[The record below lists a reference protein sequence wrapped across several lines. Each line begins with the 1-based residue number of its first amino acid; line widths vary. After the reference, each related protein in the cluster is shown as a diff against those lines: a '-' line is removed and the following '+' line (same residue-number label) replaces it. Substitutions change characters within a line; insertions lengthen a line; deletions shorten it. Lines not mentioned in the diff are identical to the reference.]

1 MHVFVHSCVCLCM
14 HVVLCVIKTV
24 LFSTSLVILPFDIPF
39 ADGPSGV
46 TVTGPTNV
54 TGDLQNLTLTC
65 TFTEVYPSANFTWN
79 IPCATLNST
88 ADVSTCTLDGG
99 LLEDGTTAVC
109 LVFNSAVPELKAT
122 DSYKFPVTGE

>member
-1 MHVFVHSCVCLCM
+1 MIVPL
-14 HVVLCVIKTV
+14 
-24 LFSTSLVILPFDIPF
+24 DIPF

-109 LVFNSAVPELKAT
+109 LVFNSAVPELNAT
-122 DSYKFPVTGE
+122 GSYKFPVTGE